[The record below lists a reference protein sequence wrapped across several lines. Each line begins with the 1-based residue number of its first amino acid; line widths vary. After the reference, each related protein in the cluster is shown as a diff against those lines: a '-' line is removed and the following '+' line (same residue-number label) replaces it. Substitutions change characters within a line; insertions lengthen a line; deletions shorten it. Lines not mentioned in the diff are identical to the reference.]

1 MPAKE
6 TAFAEETTEKI
17 YCDATLEDEFSSD
30 RVLVVLKESVSSE
43 AKSYSANNFS
53 EISCQ
58 SIKDLTETATQTMRR
73 EKSRTN
79 DSEDRSLVNTE
90 HFKQILSIELKEK
103 SKENVLD
110 AISELE
116 QRDDVL
122 CIVLN

>member
-1 MPAKE
+1 MKQKIFLTRSAAVISISALFALPVLLLPAKE

-58 SIKDLTETATQTMRR
+58 SIKDLTETATQTFMRNR
-73 EKSRTN
+73 R
-79 DSEDRSLVNTE
+79 
-90 HFKQILSIELKEK
+90 
-103 SKENVLD
+103 
-110 AISELE
+110 
-116 QRDDVL
+116 
-122 CIVLN
+122 

>member
-1 MPAKE
+1 
-6 TAFAEETTEKI
+6 
-17 YCDATLEDEFSSD
+17 
-30 RVLVVLKESVSSE
+30 
-43 AKSYSANNFS
+43 
-53 EISCQ
+53 
-58 SIKDLTETATQTMRR
+58 MRR